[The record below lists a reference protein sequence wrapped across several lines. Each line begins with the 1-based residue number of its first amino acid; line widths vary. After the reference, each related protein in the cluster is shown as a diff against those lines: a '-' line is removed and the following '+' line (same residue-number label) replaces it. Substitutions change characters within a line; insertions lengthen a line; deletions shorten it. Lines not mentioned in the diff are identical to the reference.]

1 MMMLESI
8 DRWMTAMVS
17 DEGSGGEGLTCLWR
31 LLSSLRKEV

>member
-17 DEGSGGEGLTCLWR
+17 DEGSGEKVLICPWR
-31 LLSSLRKEV
+31 LLSSLRREV